1 MIHRAVPVP
10 GIASAFL
17 RVGVNDDATVSLVSR
32 LTVPPGCAHNFQCM
46 RIDVR
51 LFALYRER
59 AGASVVT
66 VDVPDHSTVGQLT
79 SAVRVDYPRLAP
91 PEVRIVVAVNAEY
104 ADDDLVLHP
113 GDEVCLI
120 PPVSG
125 GR

>member
-1 MIHRAVPVP
+1 MTLNGR
-10 GIASAFL
+10 
-17 RVGVNDDATVSLVSR
+17 
-32 LTVPPGCAHNFQCM
+32 PPIIETDMQF
-46 RIDVR
+46 DVR

-59 AGASVVT
+59 AGSSIVT
-66 VDVPDHSTVGQLT
+66 VDVPDGATVGIL
-79 SAVRVDYPRLAP
+79 SDAVRALHPRLAP

-104 ADDDLVLHP
+104 ADDDQALNP